1 VIRLRLYID
10 EDAMDGGLVRG
21 LRSHGID
28 VVTAFD
34 EGMVR
39 RMDEEHLSF
48 ATAQGRAIY
57 SFNVGDFHEIHT
69 GWTTM
74 GRNHGGIILAQQR
87 RYSIGEQIRRLL
99 RLMGALSG
107 EANEES

>member
-1 VIRLRLYID
+1 MIRLRLYID

-57 SFNVGDFHEIHT
+57 SFNVGVSRDP
-69 GWTTM
+69 
-74 GRNHGGIILAQQR
+74 HGLDDPGPKSMRDHSRPAA
-87 RYSIGEQIRRLL
+87 
-99 RLMGALSG
+99 ALFDR
-107 EANEES
+107 